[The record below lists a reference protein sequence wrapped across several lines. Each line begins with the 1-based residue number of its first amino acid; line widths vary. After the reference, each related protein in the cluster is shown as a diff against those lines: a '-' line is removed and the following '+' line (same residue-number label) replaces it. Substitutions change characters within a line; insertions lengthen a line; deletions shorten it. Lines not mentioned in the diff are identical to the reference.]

1 MTRQLAVYQIFA
13 GMSSRQFFVYILASC
28 TGVLYVGVTSQLA
41 GRLARHRAKVPGSFT
56 ARYNVHRLVYCDVFP
71 EAALAI
77 RREREIKKW
86 RREKKV
92 ALIRA
97 QNPEWKD
104 LAAEWRLD

>member
-1 MTRQLAVYQIFA
+1 
-13 GMSSRQFFVYILASC
+13 MSTRQFFVYILASC
-28 TGVLYVGVTSQLA
+28 TGVLYIGVTSQLA
-41 GRLARHRAKVPGSFT
+41 RRLAQHRAKVPGSFT

-97 QNPEWKD
+97 QNPGWKD
-104 LAAEWRLD
+104 LAAEWPLYLGVHGRA